1 MKARNRLRAGP
12 VREQPHWVLAEAS
25 SRAIWILWLL
35 LASASPLFAQSLPS
49 LTQPV
54 NDFAKVIDESTA
66 ATLDQRIR
74 ALKDASGDVVIVATV
89 PTIGNYGTIEEYAVK
104 LFEKAGIGD
113 KKLDN
118 GLLILVAMQERKI
131 RIEVG
136 YGLEEYVTDGFS
148 GQTIRDDM
156 LPEFRAGRVPQGI
169 LAGTTRVIQ
178 RIADKRGVTLSNV
191 PRAPQRTSD
200 QPRMPSL
207 FVILII
213 IFIVISILR
222 RIGGGGSGRFT
233 GSRSRRGPWSGWG
246 GGIGTFGGGGWNRG
260 GFGGFGGGG
269 GGGGGF
275 GGFGGGSSGGGGA
288 SGGW

>member
-1 MKARNRLRAGP
+1 MAHVALRVGRVGRAAAL
-12 VREQPHWVLAEAS
+12 VL
-25 SRAIWILWLL
+25 LL
-35 LASASPLFAQSLPS
+35 LAAPLYAQTLPA

-54 NDFAKVIDESTA
+54 NDFAHVIDPSTA
-66 ATLDQRIR
+66 AALDARIR
-74 ALKDASGDVVIVATV
+74 ALKNASGDVVIVATV
-89 PTIGNYGTIEEYAVK
+89 PTIGSYGSIEEYAVK

-118 GLLILVAMQERKI
+118 GLLVLVAMQERKI

-136 YGLEEYVTDGFS
+136 YGLEEYVTDGFA

-178 RIADKRGVTLSNV
+178 RVADKRGVTLTNV
-191 PRAPQRTSD
+191 PLLPERTSNKSHA
-200 QPRMPSL
+200 PNL
-207 FVILII
+207 FAILII

-222 RIGGGGSGRFT
+222 RIGGGGGSNRFSGR
-233 GSRSRRGPWSGWG
+233 GYRRGPWSGWG
-246 GGIGTFGGGGWNRG
+246 GAIGTFGGGWGRG
-260 GFGGFGGGG
+260 GFGGGFGGGGGG

>member
-1 MKARNRLRAGP
+1 ML
-12 VREQPHWVLAEAS
+12 L
-25 SRAIWILWLL
+25 LLL
-35 LASASPLFAQSLPS
+35 LAAPLHAQTLPA

-54 NDFAKVIDESTA
+54 NDFANVIDASTA
-66 ATLDQRIR
+66 ADLDARIR
-74 ALKDASGDVVIVATV
+74 ALKEATGDVVIVTTV
-89 PTIGNYGTIEEYAVK
+89 PTIGNYGSIEEYAVK

-118 GLLILVAMQERKI
+118 GLLILVAMKERRI

-136 YGLEEYVTDGFS
+136 YGLEEYITDGFS

-178 RIADKRGVTLSNV
+178 RIADKRGVTLTNV
-191 PRAPQRTSD
+191 PRAPERTSD
-200 QPRMPSL
+200 TPRTPPV

-222 RIGGGGSGRFT
+222 RIGGGGSGGVVGR
-233 GSRSRRGPWSGWG
+233 RRRGPWSGWG
-246 GGIGTFGGGGWNRG
+246 GGIGPFGGGWGGG

>member
-1 MKARNRLRAGP
+1 MAKVTSLSAGA
-12 VREQPHWVLAEAS
+12 VL
-25 SRAIWILWLL
+25 LL
-35 LASASPLFAQSLPS
+35 LALAAPLGAQTLPS

-54 NDFAKVIDESTA
+54 NDFAKVIDASTA

-89 PTIGNYGTIEEYAVK
+89 PTIGTYGSIEEYAVK

-136 YGLEEYVTDGFS
+136 YGLEEYVTDGFA

-156 LPEFRAGRVPQGI
+156 LPEFRAGRVSQGI

-178 RIADKRGVTLSNV
+178 RIADKRGVTLANV

-200 QPRMPSL
+200 QPRTPSL

-222 RIGGGGSGRFT
+222 RIGGGGSGRFV
-233 GSRSRRGPWSGWG
+233 GRRSRRGPWSGWG
-246 GGIGTFGGGGWNRG
+246 GGIGTFGGGWNRG
-260 GFGGFGGGG
+260 GFGGFGGFGGGGG

>member
-1 MKARNRLRAGP
+1 MARA
-12 VREQPHWVLAEAS
+12 V
-25 SRAIWILWLL
+25 LL
-35 LASASPLFAQSLPS
+35 LVLLIGRAAAAQTLPS

-54 NDFAKVIDESTA
+54 NDFAHVIDASTA
-66 ATLDQRIR
+66 AELDSRIR
-74 ALKDASGDVVIVATV
+74 ALKAASGDVVIVATV
-89 PTIGNYGTIEEYAVK
+89 PTIGNYGSIEEYAVK

-118 GLLILVAMQERKI
+118 GLLIVVAMKERKI

-148 GQTIRDDM
+148 GTTIRDDM
-156 LPEFRAGRVPQGI
+156 LPEFRANRVSQGI

-178 RIADKRGVTLSNV
+178 RIADKRGVTLTNV
-191 PRAPQRTSD
+191 PRTPQRTSD
-200 QPRMPSL
+200 NPRTPPVFL
-207 FVILII
+207 ILII
-213 IFIVISILR
+213 IFIIIAILR
-222 RIGGGGSGRFT
+222 RTGGSGPGRFT
-233 GSRSRRGPWSGWG
+233 GGRARRSPWSGWG
-246 GGIGTFGGGGWNRG
+246 GTIGGFGGGWGRG
-260 GFGGFGGGG
+260 GFGGFGGGFGGGGG

>member
-1 MKARNRLRAGP
+1 MARFLRYA
-12 VREQPHWVLAEAS
+12 A
-25 SRAIWILWLL
+25 LL
-35 LASASPLFAQSLPS
+35 LALSSPLHAQTLPA

-54 NDFAKVIDESTA
+54 NDLAHVLDASTVSA
-66 ATLDQRIR
+66 LDSRIR

-89 PTIGNYGTIEEYAVK
+89 PTIGSYSIEEYAVK

-178 RIADKRGVTLSNV
+178 RIADKRGVTLTNV
-191 PRAPQRTSD
+191 PRAAERTSYT
-200 QPRMPSL
+200 PRTPPV

-233 GSRSRRGPWSGWG
+233 GRGSRRGPWSGWG
-246 GGIGTFGGGGWNRG
+246 GGIGTFGGGWNRG
-260 GFGGFGGGG
+260 GFGGFGGGGG

>member
-1 MKARNRLRAGP
+1 MTRSRLPWRA
-12 VREQPHWVLAEAS
+12 WAVL
-25 SRAIWILWLL
+25 LLL
-35 LASASPLFAQSLPS
+35 LAAPAGAQTLPS
-49 LTQPV
+49 LTEPV
-54 NDFAKVIDESTA
+54 NDFAKVIDASTA
-66 ATLDQRIR
+66 AQLDQRIR

-89 PTIGNYGTIEEYAVK
+89 PTIGTYGSIEEYAVK

-118 GLLILVAMQERKI
+118 GLLILVAMKERKI

-156 LPEFRAGRVPQGI
+156 LPEFRAGRVSQGI

-178 RIADKRGVTLSNV
+178 RIADKKGVTLSNV
-191 PRAPQRTSD
+191 PRAPQKTSD
-200 QPRMPSL
+200 NPRTPPL

-222 RIGGGGSGRFT
+222 RIGGSGSNRFSGR
-233 GSRSRRGPWSGWG
+233 GSRRGPWSGWG
-246 GGIGTFGGGGWNRG
+246 GGIGPFGGGWSRGGFGG